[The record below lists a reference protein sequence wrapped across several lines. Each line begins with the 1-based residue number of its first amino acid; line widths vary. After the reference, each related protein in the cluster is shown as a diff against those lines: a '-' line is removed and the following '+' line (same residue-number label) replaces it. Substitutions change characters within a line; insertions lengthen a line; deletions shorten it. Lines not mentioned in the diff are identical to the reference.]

1 MAEKTKNK
9 SMSLMDVNEENFGEA
24 LKSVN
29 TFGDDI
35 VKAAAEK
42 EEEQNKERKIREYN
56 SIKDKAVYL
65 NLSLVARAKYSKK
78 TNDILADARN
88 QSKALLDRV
97 TKGEFTA
104 TDYDDEMKEMIDKE
118 MKEVEKAGKQLR
130 KDLEDLRNAF
140 PNHWSYNWD
149 NPFQRLNRAIESNK

>member
-1 MAEKTKNK
+1 MAKNDK
-9 SMSLMDVNEENFGEA
+9 KAISLLDVNEENFGEA

-29 TFGDDI
+29 TFGEDI

-56 SIKDKAVYL
+56 GIKDKAVYL
-65 NLSLVARAKYSKK
+65 NLSLVARSKYSKK
-78 TNDILADARN
+78 TNDILAEARN

-97 TKGEFTA
+97 TKGELTA
-104 TDYDDEMKEMIDKE
+104 TDYDDEMKKMIDE
-118 MKEVEKAGKQLR
+118 QMKEVEKAGKQLR

-140 PNHWSYNWD
+140 PNHWSYSWD

>member
-1 MAEKTKNK
+1 MAKNDK
-9 SMSLMDVNEENFGEA
+9 KAISLMDVNEENFSEA

-29 TFGDDI
+29 TFGEDI

-56 SIKDKAVYL
+56 NIKDKAVYL

-78 TNDILADARN
+78 CNDIVAEARN
-88 QSKALLDRV
+88 QSKALLERV
-97 TKGEFTA
+97 TKGELTA
-104 TDYDDEMKEMIDKE
+104 TDYDDELKKVIDE
-118 MKEVEKAGKQLR
+118 QMKEVEKAGKQLR
-130 KDLEDLRNAF
+130 KDLEDLRNAY
-140 PNHWSYNWD
+140 PNHWSYSWD

>member
-1 MAEKTKNK
+1 MAEKKNK
-9 SMSLMDVNEENFGEA
+9 SMSLMDVTEENFGEA

-42 EEEQNKERKIREYN
+42 EDEQNKERKIREYN
-56 SIKDKAVYL
+56 SIKNKAVYL
-65 NLSLVARAKYSKK
+65 NLSLVARSKYSKK

-140 PNHWSYNWD
+140 PNHWSYAWD

>member
-1 MAEKTKNK
+1 MAKNDK
-9 SMSLMDVNEENFGEA
+9 KAISLLDVNEENFGEA

-29 TFGDDI
+29 TFGEDI

-78 TNDILADARN
+78 TNDILAEARN
-88 QSKALLDRV
+88 ESKALLDRV
-97 TKGEFTA
+97 TKGELTA
-104 TDYDDEMKEMIDKE
+104 TDYDDEMKKMIDE
-118 MKEVEKAGKQLR
+118 QMKEVEKAGKQLR

-140 PNHWSYNWD
+140 PNHWSYSWD

>member
-1 MAEKTKNK
+1 MAKNDNKKT
-9 SMSLMDVNEENFGEA
+9 MSLMDVNEENFSES
-24 LKSVN
+24 LKNVN
-29 TFGDDI
+29 TFGEDI

-56 SIKDKAVYL
+56 GIKDKAVYL
-65 NLSLVARAKYSKK
+65 NLSLVARSKYSKK
-78 TNDILADARN
+78 TNDILAEARN

-97 TKGEFTA
+97 TKGELTA
-104 TDYDDEMKEMIDKE
+104 TDYDDEMKKMIDE
-118 MKEVEKAGKQLR
+118 QMKEVEKAGKQLR

-140 PNHWSYNWD
+140 PNHWSYSWD

>member
-1 MAEKTKNK
+1 MAKNDK
-9 SMSLMDVNEENFGEA
+9 KAISLMDVNEENFSES
-24 LKSVN
+24 LKNVN
-29 TFGDDI
+29 TFGEDI

-65 NLSLVARAKYSKK
+65 NLSLVARSKYSKK
-78 TNDILADARN
+78 TNDILAEARN

-97 TKGEFTA
+97 TKGELTA
-104 TDYDDEMKEMIDKE
+104 TDYDDEMKKMIDE
-118 MKEVEKAGKQLR
+118 QMKEVEKAGKQLR

-140 PNHWSYNWD
+140 PNHWSYAWD

>member
-1 MAEKTKNK
+1 MAKENK
-9 SMSLMDVNEENFGEA
+9 KAIGLMDVNEDNFNESLKNVLTFGE
-24 LKSVN
+24 
-29 TFGDDI
+29 DI

-42 EEEQNKERKIREYN
+42 EEEANKERKIREYN
-56 SIKDKAVYL
+56 NIKDKAVYL
-65 NLSLVARAKYSKK
+65 NMSLVARAKYSKK
-78 TNDILADARN
+78 CNDILAGARN
-88 QSKALLDRV
+88 KSKELLERV

-104 TDYDDEMKEMIDKE
+104 TDYDDEMKKMIDE
-118 MKEVEKAGKQLR
+118 QMKEVEKAGKQLR

>member
-1 MAEKTKNK
+1 MAKDNKKTI
-9 SMSLMDVNEENFGEA
+9 SLMDVNEDNFSES

-29 TFGDDI
+29 TFGEDI

-42 EEEQNKERKIREYN
+42 EEEANKERKIREYN

-65 NLSLVARAKYSKK
+65 NLSLVARSKYSKK
-78 TNDILADARN
+78 TNDILAEARN

-97 TKGEFTA
+97 TKGELTA
-104 TDYDDEMKEMIDKE
+104 TDYDDEMKKMIDE
-118 MKEVEKAGKQLR
+118 QMKEVEKAGKQLR

-140 PNHWSYNWD
+140 PNHWSYSWD

>member
-1 MAEKTKNK
+1 MAKETKNK
-9 SMSLMDVNEENFGEA
+9 SMSLMDVNEENFSEA

-29 TFGDDI
+29 TFGEDI

-56 SIKDKAVYL
+56 NIKDKAVYL

-140 PNHWSYNWD
+140 PNNWSYAWD

>member
-1 MAEKTKNK
+1 MAKDNKKTI
-9 SMSLMDVNEENFGEA
+9 SLMDVNEDNFSES

-29 TFGDDI
+29 TFGEDI

-42 EEEQNKERKIREYN
+42 EEADNKERKIREYN

-65 NLSLVARAKYSKK
+65 NLSLVARSKYSKK
-78 TNDILADARN
+78 TNDILAEARN

-97 TKGEFTA
+97 TKGELTA
-104 TDYDDEMKEMIDKE
+104 TDYDDEMKEMIDKQ

>member
-29 TFGDDI
+29 TFGEDI
-35 VKAAAEK
+35 VKLAAEK

-140 PNHWSYNWD
+140 PNHWSYAWD

>member
-1 MAEKTKNK
+1 MAKDNKKTV
-9 SMSLMDVNEENFGEA
+9 SLMDVNEDNFSES

-42 EEEQNKERKIREYN
+42 EDEENKERKVREFN
-56 SIKDKAVYL
+56 GIKNKAVYL

-78 TNDILADARN
+78 TNEILAEARN
-88 QSKALLDRV
+88 QSKSLLERV
-97 TKGEFTA
+97 TKGELSA
-104 TDYDDEMKEMIDKE
+104 TEYDEELKKIIDEQV
-118 MKEVEKAGKQLR
+118 KEVEKAGKQLR
-130 KDLEDLRNAF
+130 KDLEELRNAF

>member
-1 MAEKTKNK
+1 MAKDNK
-9 SMSLMDVNEENFGEA
+9 KAISLMDVNEENFGEA

-29 TFGDDI
+29 TFGEDI

-78 TNDILADARN
+78 TNDILAEARN

-97 TKGEFTA
+97 TKGELTA
-104 TDYDDEMKEMIDKE
+104 TDYDDEMKKMIDDQ

-140 PNHWSYNWD
+140 PNHWSYSWD

>member
-1 MAEKTKNK
+1 MAKDNK
-9 SMSLMDVNEENFGEA
+9 KAISLMDVNEENFSEA

-29 TFGDDI
+29 TFGEDI

-56 SIKDKAVYL
+56 NIKDKAVYL

-78 TNDILADARN
+78 CNDIVAEARN
-88 QSKALLDRV
+88 QSKALLERV
-97 TKGEFTA
+97 TKGELTA
-104 TDYDDEMKEMIDKE
+104 TDYDKELKKAIDEQ

-130 KDLEDLRNAF
+130 KDLEDLRNAY
-140 PNHWSYNWD
+140 PNHWSYSWD